1 METKERDSWEE
12 MSLSY
17 WKIKG
22 FNRFLLSRFCFHLTL
37 FSAYGHLHFSYIVAR
52 NSPQKNLDK
61 LSPLA
66 YRFGYSIQKYKKEDA
81 VETISG
87 GIKVSKRKSLREEVY
102 ESLKKSILHG
112 KLRGGQRLIE
122 ETLADQIWIS
132 RTPVREA
139 FHKLERDDLVTKLPK
154 GGFAVREFTKED
166 VDEIFGIRSA
176 LESYAAY
183 LATVHISPE
192 KISQLEKKVKES
204 EDALEKGDDEKLVKL
219 NTEFHDLIYKSCR
232 SKKLLEMIN
241 NFRDY
246 FYRYR
251 SLLLRT
257 ERGMNYSVDDHRRML
272 EAMKKKNP
280 RLVERL
286 VRNHLARGK
295 DIILKE
301 VSEKKI
307 TP

>member
-1 METKERDSWEE
+1 
-12 MSLSY
+12 
-17 WKIKG
+17 
-22 FNRFLLSRFCFHLTL
+22 
-37 FSAYGHLHFSYIVAR
+37 
-52 NSPQKNLDK
+52 
-61 LSPLA
+61 
-66 YRFGYSIQKYKKEDA
+66 
-81 VETISG
+81 VETMSG

-112 KLRGGQRLIE
+112 KLKGGQRLIE
-122 ETLADQIWIS
+122 ETLADQIGIS

-183 LATVHISPE
+183 LATLRISPE

-204 EDALEKGDDEKLVKL
+204 EDALEKEDDEKLIQL
-219 NTEFHDLIYKSCR
+219 NTEFHDLIYKSCK
-232 SKKLLEMIN
+232 SKKLFEMIN

-257 ERGMNYSVDDHRRML
+257 ERGMNYSIDDHRRML

-286 VRNHLARGK
+286 VRNHLTRGK
-295 DIILKE
+295 EIILKE
-301 VSEKKI
+301 VSERRI
-307 TP
+307 AP

>member
-1 METKERDSWEE
+1 
-12 MSLSY
+12 MS
-17 WKIKG
+17 
-22 FNRFLLSRFCFHLTL
+22 
-37 FSAYGHLHFSYIVAR
+37 
-52 NSPQKNLDK
+52 
-61 LSPLA
+61 
-66 YRFGYSIQKYKKEDA
+66 
-81 VETISG
+81 

-122 ETLADQIWIS
+122 ETLANQIGIS

-139 FHKLERDDLVTKLPK
+139 FHKLERDDLVTRLPK

-166 VDEIFGIRSA
+166 VEEIFGIRSA
-176 LESYAAY
+176 LESYASY
-183 LATVHISPE
+183 LASLHITLE
-192 KISQLEKKVKES
+192 KVSQLEKKVKEL
-204 EDALEKGDDEKLVKL
+204 EDAMEKRDDEKFIQL
-219 NTEFHDLIYKSCR
+219 NTEFHDLIYKSCK
-232 SKKLLEMIN
+232 SKKLIEMIN

-251 SLLLRT
+251 SALIHT
-257 ERGMNYSVDDHRRML
+257 EKGMNYSIEDHRRML

-295 DIILKE
+295 ELVIREINE
-301 VSEKKI
+301 RKI
-307 TP
+307 AP